1 MRVIEL
7 ACTVATV
14 AVVTALCTG
23 SLHAG
28 DLANPGESITVMMRE
43 SLLDDAGREGVVAR
57 VALAPGHS
65 DAVHRHAAH
74 VFVYVLEGTVDMQV
88 AGGRLLRLKAGD
100 TFYENPDDVH
110 TISRNASDSE
120 WATLLVFFVKNRD
133 APLVLPV
140 PAG

>member
-14 AVVTALCTG
+14 AVVTALCSG

-100 TFYENPDDVH
+100 TFYENPQDVH
-110 TISRNASDSE
+110 PLGRNLSKTKPAKF
-120 WATLLVFFVKNRD
+120 LVFFVKNQNT
-133 APLVLPV
+133 PPVLP
-140 PAG
+140 ATTN